1 MLESVDKISDKEA
14 KRDFEDLDDMDID
27 NDGDTDKSDKYLHK
41 KLGMVAKMD
50 ESKNDT
56 VIFSVND
63 DKLDSLLHDHHGRE
77 LDFTTIRG
85 DEFYVLPRREFDRFM
100 DAADSKGFDVDYD
113 NSEDSVI
120 AVEENTTVSES
131 NDLGV
136 EEPHYVEISVRDSR
150 KAADI
155 INDVPMLK
163 NAIRRDIIVT
173 YGSNVYGTKNQTM
186 FRMLMDVLED
196 SKIEISSSSS
206 NEDDPQYTWKESSTT
221 GNVAGYD
228 SPNAFG
234 KQSDKDIEVLG
245 YKKVPKKDINM
256 KEGKQSTYRKMM
268 SSMHSINEVSY
279 RAYKNDESA
288 TPVQKVNKGI
298 QEVNKMIAEMEN
310 IVNLNLRLKTESDVN
325 SSQFWK
331 STSKR
336 FTKINERL
344 IRISNKL
351 KELSK

>member
-1 MLESVDKISDKEA
+1 MSMFRDIEKRFKLMLESVDKISDKEA
-14 KRDFEDLDDMDID
+14 KRDFEDLDDTDID
-27 NDGDTDKSDKYLHK
+27 N
-41 KLGMVAKMD
+41 
-50 ESKNDT
+50 
-56 VIFSVND
+56 
-63 DKLDSLLHDHHGRE
+63 
-77 LDFTTIRG
+77 
-85 DEFYVLPRREFDRFM
+85 
-100 DAADSKGFDVDYD
+100 D

-120 AVEENTTVSES
+120 AVEENITVSES

-136 EEPHYVEISVRDSR
+136 EEPYYVEISVRDAR
-150 KAADI
+150 KAADTI
-155 INDVPMLK
+155 SDVPMLK
-163 NAIRRDIIVT
+163 RALRDDIIVT
-173 YGSNVYGTKNQTM
+173 YGSNVYATKKKRT
-186 FRMLMDVLED
+186 FRDLMYVLED
-196 SKIEISSSSS
+196 RKIEISSSS
-206 NEDDPQYTWKESSTT
+206 ELDEMSTT
-221 GNVAGYD
+221 SSVAAYD

-245 YKKVPKKDINM
+245 YKKVPKKDMNM
-256 KEGKQSTYRKMM
+256 KENKKSTYKSMM
-268 SSMHSINEVSY
+268 DVMYSINEVSY

>member
-1 MLESVDKISDKEA
+1 MSMFRDIEKKFKLML
-14 KRDFEDLDDMDID
+14 
-27 NDGDTDKSDKYLHK
+27 
-41 KLGMVAKMD
+41 

-56 VIFSVND
+56 VVFSVND
-63 DKLDSLLHDHHGRE
+63 EKLDDLLHDHHSRE
-77 LDFTTIRG
+77 LDYTTIRG
-85 DEFYVLPRREFDRFM
+85 DEFYVLSRREFDRFVNY
-100 DAADSKGFDVDYD
+100 AARRGFDVDYA
-113 NSEDSVI
+113 NSKDSVI
-120 AVEENTTVSES
+120 AIEESTDKPVSES

-136 EEPHYVEISVRDSR
+136 EEPHYVEISVRDAR
-150 KAADI
+150 KAADTI
-155 INDVPMLK
+155 SDVPMLK
-163 NAIRRDIIVT
+163 RALRDDIIVT
-173 YGSNVYGTKNQTM
+173 YGSNVYATKNQTM
-186 FRMLMDVLED
+186 FRMLMDELQ
-196 SKIEISSSSS
+196 SAKIEISSSSA
-206 NEDDPQYTWKESSTT
+206 NEDDEEYTWNESSTS

-245 YKKVPKKDINM
+245 YKKVPKKDMNV
-256 KEGKQSTYRKMM
+256 KEGKKSTYKTMM

-279 RAYKNDESA
+279 RAYKNDASA

-298 QEVNKMIAEMEN
+298 HEVNKMIAEMEN

>member
-1 MLESVDKISDKEA
+1 MSMFRDIEKKFKLML
-14 KRDFEDLDDMDID
+14 
-27 NDGDTDKSDKYLHK
+27 
-41 KLGMVAKMD
+41 

-56 VIFSVND
+56 VVFSVND
-63 DKLDSLLHDHHGRE
+63 EKLDDLLHDHHSRE
-77 LDFTTIRG
+77 LDYTTIRG
-85 DEFYVLPRREFDRFM
+85 DEFYVLSRREFDRFVNY
-100 DAADSKGFDVDYD
+100 AARRGFDVDYA
-113 NSEDSVI
+113 NSKYSVI
-120 AVEENTTVSES
+120 AIEENTTVSES

-136 EEPHYVEISVRDSR
+136 EEPYYVEISVRDAR
-150 KAADI
+150 KAADTI
-155 INDVPMLK
+155 SDVPMLK
-163 NAIRRDIIVT
+163 NALRNDIIVT
-173 YGSNVYGTKNQTM
+173 YGSNVYATKKKRT
-186 FRMLMDVLED
+186 FRDLMDVLED
-196 SKIEISSSSS
+196 RKIEISSSS
-206 NEDDPQYTWKESSTT
+206 ELDEMSTT
-221 GNVAGYD
+221 SSVAGYD

-245 YKKVPKKDINM
+245 YKKVPKKDMNV
-256 KEGKQSTYRKMM
+256 KEGKKSTYKTMM

-279 RAYKNDESA
+279 RAYKNDASA

-298 QEVNKMIAEMEN
+298 HEVNKMIAEMEN